1 MQMKNILNGLVAG
14 LFAGLVLAVIYFVDY
29 GPGNALHNPASWLGL
44 DSASAGKYVGFM
56 LWVLLGG
63 LFGLVFGALQ
73 RREQQPVE
81 RSLLLGLAVGL
92 LFWLVIRVLF
102 GVLLNHITLDFSSFL
117 FSIVTCL
124 LYGMILGGFSFQRVA
139 TQTA

>member
-1 MQMKNILNGLVAG
+1 MKHLRDGLVAG
-14 LFAGLVLAVIYFVDY
+14 LFAGLVLAVLYF

-44 DSASAGKYVGFM
+44 DSANAGKYVGFV

-63 LFGLVFGALQ
+63 LFGLAFGALQ
-73 RREQQPVE
+73 RREPPPVE
-81 RSLLLGLAVGL
+81 RSLLLGVAVGL

-102 GVLLNHITLDFSSFL
+102 GVLLNHVTLDLGGFL

-124 LYGMILGGFSFQRVA
+124 LYGMILGTFSFQRVDIK
-139 TQTA
+139 TA